1 VDNGKG
7 YLMGTNSRAWAFS
20 SFFALSSLLLLNAEV
35 LSEDPSNKKGAAAEK
50 VEKYDWKPFVP
61 DSNLDLPWE
70 SGQRQRFIPSDQRNA
85 DFSGKNLPTRSAKS
99 THEGPSS
106 TAPTCGTPSSPITP
120 SSMGLRSDGPTSDA
134 RASSIARA

>member
-35 LSEDPSNKKGAAAEK
+35 LSEDLSVKKGTAAEK

-61 DSNLDLPWE
+61 DSNLDYPR
-70 SGQRQRFIPSDQRNA
+70 GPDGRQRCHRRADQRHVE
-85 DFSGKNLPTRSAKS
+85 F
-99 THEGPSS
+99 
-106 TAPTCGTPSSPITP
+106 
-120 SSMGLRSDGPTSDA
+120 
-134 RASSIARA
+134 